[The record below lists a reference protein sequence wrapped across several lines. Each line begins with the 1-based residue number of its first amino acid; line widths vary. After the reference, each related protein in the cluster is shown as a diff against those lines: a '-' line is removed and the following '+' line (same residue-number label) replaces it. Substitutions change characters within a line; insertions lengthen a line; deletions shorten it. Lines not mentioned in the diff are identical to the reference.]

1 MGEFVFLAM
10 VESAEEITGGAMTGE
25 SEGHIRDLDAQL
37 AQNRHVQ
44 WCRLLN
50 PASTTPFCPFGSTM
64 VGVAGVSGGPEP
76 EPGLRPGGFMG
87 SEPCRGLVTRQF
99 GSGVG
104 SSDGGW
110 TGSGRVRCGG
120 SCETWRWWCEKS
132 AVETRD
138 SLAQIIC
145 VLGCPRSA
153 AWLVSGLGEIL
164 HPFGFDRGK
173 AAHRSRRHAAFPSPP
188 GKLLKLIRPS
198 RGTLVAALCCNGG
211 TRICSM
217 HPFLEALESQ
227 QPRRKAP

>member
-1 MGEFVFLAM
+1 M

-76 EPGLRPGGFMG
+76 EPGLRPGGFMA

-173 AAHRSRRHAAFPSPP
+173 AAHRCFWAACSFPVTARQIAETDSSVEGHPCCCPVLQRRNPHLLHAPVFGSSRVSTAKTKSS
-188 GKLLKLIRPS
+188 LSL
-198 RGTLVAALCCNGG
+198 
-211 TRICSM
+211 
-217 HPFLEALESQ
+217 
-227 QPRRKAP
+227 